1 MTKPEKFER
10 LRAVSMTGL
19 HLGLGVMSMLLMYLA
34 LGALDVIEGRGAIIA
49 LAVTSFASMGLNL
62 RAAILYGRAL
72 KFETALPMQQLGT
85 MGMFVLML
93 FAASW
98 FLRALAAVPS

>member
-1 MTKPEKFER
+1 MNEPEKFER
-10 LRAVSMTGL
+10 LRAWSMTGL
-19 HLGLGVMSMLLMYLA
+19 HLGLGVMSILLIYLA
-34 LGALDVIEGRGAIIA
+34 LGGLEVMEERSSIIS
-49 LAVTSFASMGLNL
+49 LAVTAFLSMGLNL

-72 KFETALPMQQLGT
+72 KFETTLPMQQLGS

-98 FLRALAAVPS
+98 FLRDLAAVPS